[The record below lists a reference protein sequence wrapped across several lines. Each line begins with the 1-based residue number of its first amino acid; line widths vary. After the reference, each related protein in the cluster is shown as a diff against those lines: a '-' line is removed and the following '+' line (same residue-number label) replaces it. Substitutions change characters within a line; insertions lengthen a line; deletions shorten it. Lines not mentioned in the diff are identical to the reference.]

1 MRIYEYLL
9 GFFDESEKELKS
21 ELDRAQTR
29 IDDLKEKLD
38 HTSEKG
44 KIASLFSQTPED
56 LKAELAE
63 ARAARDDLRKRLEK
77 LKKREKARRKTARRM
92 EKKQQAFFAWLIDN
106 KYKVGFFLLL
116 LVIVGFILS
125 RVYIDSQTYSFEC
138 SDKNPCTDC
147 LAVASCLDIQ
157 EEGPNSFAWF
167 NVENR
172 HDLSGRCYA
181 IFDIGGKIQNNTL
194 GMISPGEEKTFH
206 FPVDIPYGES
216 DIVLDIECD
225 WQ

>member
-9 GFFDESEKELKS
+9 GFLDESEKELKS
-21 ELDRAQTR
+21 ELDRVQVR
-29 IDDLKEKLD
+29 IDDLKEKLK

-56 LKAELAE
+56 VEAELAE
-63 ARAARDDLRKRLEK
+63 ERAKREDVRGRLEK
-77 LKKREKARRKTARRM
+77 VKKREKARRKTAKRI
-92 EKKQQAFFAWLIDN
+92 EKRQQAFFAWLIDN

-125 RVYIDSQTYSFEC
+125 RVYVDSQTYTFEC
-138 SDKNPCTDC
+138 SNKNPCTDC
-147 LAVASCLDIQ
+147 LVAASCLDIQ
-157 EEGPNSFAWF
+157 EQGPNSFAWF

-172 HDLSGRCYA
+172 NDKPGRCYA
-181 IFDIGGKIQNNTL
+181 IFEIDGKIQNNTL
-194 GMISPGEEKTFH
+194 GMIYAGEEKTFN

-216 DIVLDIECD
+216 DIVLDVECD